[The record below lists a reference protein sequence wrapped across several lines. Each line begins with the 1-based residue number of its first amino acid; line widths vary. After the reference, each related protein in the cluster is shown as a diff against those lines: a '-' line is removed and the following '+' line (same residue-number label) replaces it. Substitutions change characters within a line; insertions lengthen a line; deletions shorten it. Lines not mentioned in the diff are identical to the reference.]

1 MVAHCRNTRSLPCT
15 PWSKRI
21 SWLLKVVVMVSSSS
35 FSYFA
40 LNNKIK
46 WIIMNLSPKAFS
58 QTLIY
63 NKIFKVQ
70 MRKKQTTW
78 RNLTAKVKTKE
89 CIRISSVIPFARF
102 NKSILRY
109 DTKIIKLYQNVPRK
123 IYSWHHSQ
131 WIIAKV

>member
-1 MVAHCRNTRSLPCT
+1 MTLNINFEFFYHLFYNMTYITSFIKCVLRELNLYYTIESVEIFLIFCLRLELNGCSLQEYPSLPCT

-21 SWLLKVVVMVSSSS
+21 SWLLKLVVMVNSSS

-58 QTLIY
+58 QTFDIH

-70 MRKKQTTW
+70 NAQKHTTW
-78 RNLTAKVKTKE
+78 RNLAV
-89 CIRISSVIPFARF
+89 
-102 NKSILRY
+102 
-109 DTKIIKLYQNVPRK
+109 
-123 IYSWHHSQ
+123 
-131 WIIAKV
+131 

>member
-1 MVAHCRNTRSLPCT
+1 MTLNTNFEFCHLFYNMTYIASFIKCVLRELNLYYTIESVEIFLIFCLRLELNGCSLQEYPSLPCT

-21 SWLLKVVVMVSSSS
+21 SWLLKLVVMVNSSS

-58 QTLIY
+58 QTFDIH

-70 MRKKQTTW
+70 NAQKHTTW
-78 RNLTAKVKTKE
+78 RNLAV
-89 CIRISSVIPFARF
+89 
-102 NKSILRY
+102 
-109 DTKIIKLYQNVPRK
+109 
-123 IYSWHHSQ
+123 
-131 WIIAKV
+131 